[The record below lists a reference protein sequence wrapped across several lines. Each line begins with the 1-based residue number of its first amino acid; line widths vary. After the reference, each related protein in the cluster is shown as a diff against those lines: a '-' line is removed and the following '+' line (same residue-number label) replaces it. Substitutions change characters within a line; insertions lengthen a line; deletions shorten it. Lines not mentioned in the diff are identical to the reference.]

1 MTTPS
6 PGAPGS
12 DRQTLLEGAFD
23 ELTRVLTATE
33 DPGLVKAFLTS
44 LLTPSER
51 LDIAARWELVNRIDH
66 GATQRQVAQDLGVSL
81 CKITRGSKELKK
93 PDSAFRAMLR
103 LRDQLTTVSQN
114 QE

>member
-1 MTTPS
+1 ME
-6 PGAPGS
+6 
-12 DRQTLLEGAFD
+12 REELLEGSFD
-23 ELTRVLTATE
+23 ELTKVLAATG
-33 DPGLVKAFLTS
+33 DRDLLKAFLTS

-51 LDIAARWELVNRIDH
+51 LDIAARWELVNRIDL
-66 GATQRQVAQDLGVSL
+66 GETQRRVASELGVSL

-103 LRDQLTTVSQN
+103 LRDSLPL

>member
-1 MTTPS
+1 MNTPS
-6 PGAPGS
+6 PGAPGV

-23 ELTRVLTATE
+23 ELTRVLTATG
-33 DPGLVKAFLTS
+33 DPALVKAFLAS

-51 LDIAARWELVNRIDH
+51 LDIAARWELVTRIDH

-103 LRDQLTTVSQN
+103 LRDQLNTVN
-114 QE
+114 R